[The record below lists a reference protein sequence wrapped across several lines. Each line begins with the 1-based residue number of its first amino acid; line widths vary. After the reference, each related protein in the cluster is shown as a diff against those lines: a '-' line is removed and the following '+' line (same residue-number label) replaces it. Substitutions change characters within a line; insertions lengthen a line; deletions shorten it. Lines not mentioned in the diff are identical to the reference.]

1 MCVGR
6 LPSLVGSRFVGSLST
21 IISGLSTIINGL
33 PMEISGLF
41 TKIRVRFPRFPS
53 YTRVIVYGYK
63 KNSFLYYWRVSLS
76 P

>member
-6 LPSLVGSRFVGSLST
+6 LPSLVGSLPT

-41 TKIRVRFPRFPS
+41 TKIRVRYIYDSAREKHVS
-53 YTRVIVYGYK
+53 Y
-63 KNSFLYYWRVSLS
+63 VSYVS
-76 P
+76 